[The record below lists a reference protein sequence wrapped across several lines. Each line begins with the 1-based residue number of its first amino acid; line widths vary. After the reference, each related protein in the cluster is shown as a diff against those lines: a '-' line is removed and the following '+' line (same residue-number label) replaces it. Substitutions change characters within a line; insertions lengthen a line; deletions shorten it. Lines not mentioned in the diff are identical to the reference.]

1 MQKKAER
8 REQLKDDP
16 YYILDDTPS
25 KPTDEEVNDIPVIR
39 LEDMPSIVPGQL
51 LTFCFFD
58 NAVNPRHRCIKSKAN
73 P

>member
-51 LTFCFFD
+51 LTFCFF
-58 NAVNPRHRCIKSKAN
+58 
-73 P
+73 